1 MCRGVER
8 DGVKVG
14 NMPDLVLALRA
25 SVLTG
30 HHVPAQVDG
39 NGMGAVHSAFL
50 GFEANTL
57 QPGCL
62 DLQAFTQHGWK
73 TSARVEDV
81 RVQYEGQ
88 SRILDEQVTAR

>member
-1 MCRGVER
+1 MRVVVFQPADPAEHPSLWEFAG
-8 DGVKVG
+8 G
-14 NMPDLVLALRA
+14 A
-25 SVLTG
+25 S
-30 HHVPAQVDG
+30 DR
-39 NGMGAVHSAFL
+39 SAHRISRQASRLEVRFH
-50 GFEANTL
+50 TVY

-88 SRILDEQVTAR
+88 TRILDEQVTAR